1 MGWRRMCTCGGNCD
15 GRAAVIFHEGR
26 TVGTLTLLES
36 TQMQFAYSSDW
47 SSDKSSFPI
56 SISLPLDGSFD
67 PATSHRFFANLLP
80 EANVRMQICRMP
92 GISPD
97 NDFALLKAIGGDCA
111 GALTITAEAGGL
123 AQQKNNVGMQLK
135 SRWHDV

>member
-1 MGWRRMCTCGGNCD
+1 MREQLS
-15 GRAAVIFHEGR
+15 VFHDGR

-47 SSDKSSFPI
+47 SSDQSSFPI

-80 EANVRMQICRMP
+80 EANVRLQICRMP

-111 GALTITAEAGGL
+111 GALTITVKAGGL
-123 AQQKNNVGMQLK
+123 AQQKNNEGMQLK